1 MTNKEFPQQANMP
14 YPYPMAYQ
22 DDDEIDL
29 IELFRTLWKQK
40 AKIALVTAVTT
51 LAAGIYAFT
60 AEEVWT
66 SKAVFDAPKL
76 EEIDSYYEFT
86 QQLRR
91 TLQKPTIGAITLIP
105 DQITKEVF
113 TEFQKQTNSI
123 DLRREFWSQSD
134 YYHDLVKDIK
144 LEKDK
149 EKKLDDL
156 IEKNITVV
164 PIDEQKIKFP
174 SVSLSVND
182 ATTAKELLIQYVDK
196 LNAKVW
202 RSKSVEIKT
211 ILKEEVAELE
221 NEKKLLEF
229 RAETDRKRAIEI
241 IGKAKNVAE
250 KANIKELNL
259 TAMQGNANVNSGD
272 MLFFLGTKALDA
284 QIDNLVNKPVTM
296 PTRYY
301 EVERMLTEL
310 KNLPEFKVDIKSY
323 RYLQAPSE
331 PLTRNE
337 PKRVLVLVLGVIAGL
352 IIGVIYILVLSIFNK
367 KDNRFSSH

>member
-22 DDDEIDL
+22 DNDEVDL
-29 IELFRTLWKQK
+29 VELFRTLWKQK
-40 AKIALVTAVTT
+40 AKIALVTAATT

-66 SKAVFDAPKL
+66 SKAVLDTPKL

-123 DLRREFWSQSD
+123 DLRREFWLQSD
-134 YYHDLVKDIK
+134 YYQNLVKNIK

-149 EKKLDDL
+149 QKELDDL

-174 SVSLSVND
+174 SVSLSANRAD
-182 ATTAKELLIQYVDK
+182 IAQELLTQYVDK
-196 LNAKVW
+196 LNEKVW
-202 RSKSVEIKT
+202 KSKTTELKT
-211 ILKEEVAELE
+211 VLKEEVSELE

-229 RAETDRKRAIEI
+229 RAETERKNAIEI

-250 KANIKELNL
+250 KANIKDLNL
-259 TAMQGNANVNSGD
+259 TAMKGNANVNSGD

-301 EVERMLTEL
+301 EVDRMLAEL
-310 KNLPEFKVDIKSY
+310 KKLPALEFNIKSY
-323 RYLQAPSE
+323 RYLQTPNE

-337 PKRVLVLVLGVIAGL
+337 PKRVLVLVLGVIVGL
-352 IIGVIYILVLSIFNK
+352 IIGVVYILVLSIFNK
-367 KDNRFSSH
+367 KR

>member
-1 MTNKEFPQQANMP
+1 MNNKEFPQQANIP

-22 DDDEIDL
+22 DNDEIDL
-29 IELFRTLWKQK
+29 VELFRTLWKQK
-40 AKIALVTAVTT
+40 AKIALITAATT

-76 EEIDSYYEFT
+76 EEIGSYYEFT

-105 DQITKEVF
+105 DQVTKEVF
-113 TEFQKQTNSI
+113 TEFQKQANSI
-123 DLRREFWSQSD
+123 DLRREFWQQSD
-134 YYHDLVKDIK
+134 YYQNLVKDIK
-144 LEKDK
+144 SEKDK
-149 EKKLDDL
+149 AKKLDNL
-156 IEKNITVV
+156 IEKNINFV

-174 SVSLSVND
+174 SISLSVSD
-182 ATTAKELLIQYVDK
+182 AATAKELLTKYVDK
-196 LNAKVW
+196 LNEKVW
-202 RSKSVEIKT
+202 KSKSTELKIV
-211 ILKEEVAELE
+211 LKEEVAELE

-229 RAETDRKRAIEI
+229 RAETDRNNSIDITR
-241 IGKAKNVAE
+241 KAKSVAE

-259 TAMQGNANVNSGD
+259 SAMQGNANVSSRD

-296 PTRYY
+296 PVRYY

-310 KNLPEFKVDIKSY
+310 KKLPEFNVDIKSY

-331 PLTRNE
+331 PLTKDK
-337 PKRVLVLVLGVIAGL
+337 PKSILILVLGVAFGV
-352 IIGVIYILVLSIFNK
+352 IIGAIYVSFDFFIRK
-367 KDNRFSSH
+367 KI

>member
-14 YPYPMAYQ
+14 YPYPVAYQ
-22 DDDEIDL
+22 DNDEIDL

-123 DLRREFWSQSD
+123 DLRREFWQQSD
-134 YYHDLVKDIK
+134 YYQHLVKDIQS
-144 LEKDK
+144 EKKK
-149 EKKLDDL
+149 EKELDDL

-164 PIDEQKIKFP
+164 PVDEQKIKFP
-174 SVSLSVND
+174 SVSLSADNPEI
-182 ATTAKELLIQYVDK
+182 AKSLLNQYVDK

-202 RSKSVEIKT
+202 KSKATELKT
-211 ILKEEVAELE
+211 VLKEEVAELE
-221 NEKKLLEF
+221 NEKRLLEF
-229 RAETDRKRAIEI
+229 RAETDRKNAIEVI
-241 IGKAKNVAE
+241 SKARSVADR
-250 KANIKELNL
+250 ANLKELNL

-284 QIDNLVNKPVTM
+284 QIDNLINKPVTM

-301 EVERMLTEL
+301 EVERMLAEL
-310 KNLPEFKVDIKSY
+310 KKLPEFKVDIKSY

-331 PLTRNE
+331 PLTKDE
-337 PKRVLVLVLGVIAGL
+337 PKRVLILVLGVIAGL
-352 IIGVIYILVLSIFNK
+352 IIGVIYVFLFSLFRK
-367 KDNRFSSH
+367 KQD

>member
-1 MTNKEFPQQANMP
+1 MNSKELPQTNMP
-14 YPYPMAYQ
+14 YPMTYQ
-22 DDDEIDL
+22 DNDEIDL
-29 IELFRTLWKQK
+29 VELFRTLWKQK
-40 AKIALVTAVTT
+40 AKIALVTAATT

-76 EEIDSYYEFT
+76 EEIGSYYEVT
-86 QQLRR
+86 QQLKR
-91 TLQKPTIGAITLIP
+91 TLQKPTLGSITLIP
-105 DQITKEVF
+105 EQITAEVF

-134 YYHDLVKDIK
+134 YYHNLVKDIK
-144 LEKDK
+144 SEKDK

-156 IEKNITVV
+156 IGKGITVV
-164 PIDEQKIKFP
+164 ETDDQKVKFP

-182 ATTAKELLIQYVDK
+182 AKTAKELLIQYIDK
-196 LNAKVW
+196 LNEKVW
-202 RSKSVEIKT
+202 KSKSTELKT
-211 ILKEEVAELE
+211 VLKEEVAELE

-229 RAETDRKRAIEI
+229 RAETDRKNAIEI

-259 TAMQGNANVNSGD
+259 TAMQGNTNVNSGD

-301 EVERMLTEL
+301 EVERMLTAL
-310 KNLPEFKVDIKSY
+310 KKLPEFKVDIKSY

-331 PLTRNE
+331 PLTKDK
-337 PKRVLVLVLGVIAGL
+337 PKRAL
-352 IIGVIYILVLSIFNK
+352 IIIVSMLMGTLLGCIVALLANVWNSDNLAK
-367 KDNRFSSH
+367 KKQ

>member
-1 MTNKEFPQQANMP
+1 MP

-22 DDDEIDL
+22 DNDEIDL

-40 AKIALVTAVTT
+40 AKIALVTAATT

-123 DLRREFWSQSD
+123 DLRHEFWSQSD
-134 YYHDLVKDIK
+134 YYQNLVKDIK
-144 LEKDK
+144 SEKDK

-156 IEKNITVV
+156 IEKNIAIV
-164 PIDEQKIKFP
+164 PIDEQKVKFP

-182 ATTAKELLIQYVDK
+182 AATAKELLIQYVDK
-196 LNAKVW
+196 LNEKVW
-202 RSKSVEIKT
+202 KSKSAELKT

-229 RAETDRKRAIEI
+229 RAETDRKNAIEI

-259 TAMQGNANVNSGD
+259 TAMQGNVNVNSGD
-272 MLFFLGTKALDA
+272 MLFFLGTKALEA

-310 KNLPEFKVDIKSY
+310 KKLPEFKVDIKSY

-331 PLTRNE
+331 PLIKDKPKSIVIIVISFLLGMMLGCGYVLASGFFQVSSRNE
-337 PKRVLVLVLGVIAGL
+337 
-352 IIGVIYILVLSIFNK
+352 N
-367 KDNRFSSH
+367 